1 MAGFT
6 AFSAGLVN
14 NSVCYIPI
22 EELFSGNYV
31 NRVNINNRNWQRLLE
46 VYFPEIYSFFSQLAS
61 RIFKIEFE
69 CKKQLLTKLINFK

>member
-1 MAGFT
+1 MAGYT

-31 NRVNINNRNWQRLLE
+31 NRVTMNNRNWQRLLE
-46 VYFPEIYSFFSQLAS
+46 VFLFNLKELF
-61 RIFKIEFE
+61 RIFF
-69 CKKQLLTKLINFK
+69 FF